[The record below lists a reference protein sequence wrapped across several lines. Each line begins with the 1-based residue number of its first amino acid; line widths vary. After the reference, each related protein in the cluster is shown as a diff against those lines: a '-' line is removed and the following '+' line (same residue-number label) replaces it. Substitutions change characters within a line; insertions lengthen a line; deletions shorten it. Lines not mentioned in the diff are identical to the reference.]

1 MGWYGLWQ
9 DETLTEFD
17 GGKACFSHRLC
28 DAWER
33 MAMRAQA
40 HGTRVVRLRIGLVLG
55 TEGGMLSRMLT
66 PFEVG
71 LGGPL
76 GNGRQWMSW
85 IERDDLVRLIAHV
98 MVTPRLN
105 GAVNATAPVPVRNA
119 EFTRELGRAF
129 RRPAFMPM
137 PAFALRLLGDLADE
151 LLLGGQQVL
160 PDKALESG
168 FQFRHETL
176 RSALAAMLPR
186 HSQPPTRQILKNE
199 RWFAFTLGRIGKE
212 RPAIK
217 N

>member
-1 MGWYGLWQ
+1 
-9 DETLTEFD
+9 
-17 GGKACFSHRLC
+17 
-28 DAWER
+28 
-33 MAMRAQA
+33 
-40 HGTRVVRLRIGLVLG
+40 
-55 TEGGMLSRMLT
+55 
-66 PFEVG
+66 
-71 LGGPL
+71 
-76 GNGRQWMSW
+76 
-85 IERDDLVRLIAHV
+85 
-98 MVTPRLN
+98 
-105 GAVNATAPVPVRNA
+105 
-119 EFTRELGRAF
+119 
-129 RRPAFMPM
+129 MPM